1 MTGRAIGTR
10 LALAQARSE
19 AARTRLS
26 GTISA
31 LQRRATPQ
39 ALAQD
44 LAETLKTRGIDA
56 LNGLADTARRKPV
69 HVGLAVTLLGL
80 FLARHRIARLLR
92 RRGPAAARARST
104 PPKKG
109 SSK

>member
-19 AARTRLS
+19 AARARLS
-26 GTISA
+26 GTIGA
-31 LQRRATPQ
+31 LQRRATPR

-44 LAETLKTRGIDA
+44 VADTLQVRGLAA
-56 LNGLADTARRKPV
+56 LNGVAETARRKP
-69 HVGLAVTLLGL
+69 LAVGVVATLLGL

-92 RRGPAAARARST
+92 RRDPARDTHS
-104 PPKKG
+104 PSPKRG

>member
-1 MTGRAIGTR
+1 MTGRAIGAR

-19 AARTRLS
+19 AARARLS
-26 GTISA
+26 GTINA

-44 LAETLKTRGIDA
+44 VAETLKARGIDA
-56 LNGLADTARRKPV
+56 LNGLAATAKRKPL

-80 FLARHRIARLLR
+80 FLARHQIARLLR
-92 RRGPAAARARST
+92 RRGRTAARARAPS
-104 PPKKG
+104 PKQG

>member
-19 AARTRLS
+19 AARARLS

-31 LQRRATPQ
+31 LQRRATPR

-44 LAETLKTRGIDA
+44 MAETLQTRGIIA
-56 LNGLADTARRKPV
+56 LNGVVETARRRPLA
-69 HVGLAVTLLGL
+69 VGLAVTLLSL
-80 FLARHRIARLLR
+80 FLARHRIARLVR
-92 RRGPAAARARST
+92 RRPAPRVIPATS
-104 PPKKG
+104 PKRG

>member
-10 LALAQARSE
+10 LALAQARSD
-19 AARTRLS
+19 AARARLS
-26 GTISA
+26 TTIGA

-44 LAETLKTRGIDA
+44 VAKTLKVRGIDA
-56 LNGLADTARRKPV
+56 LNGLADTARRKPL

-80 FLARHRIARLLR
+80 FLARHQIARLLR
-92 RRGPAAARARST
+92 RRGPTPARART
-104 PPKKG
+104 PSPQRG

>member
-19 AARTRLS
+19 AARARLS
-26 GTISA
+26 GTIGA

-44 LAETLKTRGIDA
+44 VADTLKVRGVAA
-56 LNGLADTARRKPV
+56 LNDVAETARRKPMA
-69 HVGLAVTLLGL
+69 VGLAVALLGL

-92 RRGPAAARARST
+92 RREPAAARALPSKS
-104 PPKKG
+104 PK
-109 SSK
+109 